1 MKVQL
6 LPSWQAFTP
15 GQVSSCHCMQ
25 LLLHPVVTHLSCCRS
40 KPFSPESA
48 STVQT
53 QSQDSS
59 SPWKLQNMLDVWKGV
74 HADPKEER
82 CRAEASESSAGE
94 AGSPL
99 PPQQDLADE
108 HPQVIWAPQALSSSF
123 ASRWIKASAPQR
135 KLTRLWFTVFLT
147 QPKISRTTEIPFRE

>member
-15 GQVSSCHCMQ
+15 GQASSCHCMQ
-25 LLLHPVVTHLSCCRS
+25 LLLHPVVTHLSFCKS
-40 KPFSPESA
+40 KPFSPEPA

-82 CRAEASESSAGE
+82 CCAEASEGSAGE

-108 HPQVIWAPQALSSSF
+108 HPQVIWAPQFFVCQQMDKGLS
-123 ASRWIKASAPQR
+123 
-135 KLTRLWFTVFLT
+135 
-147 QPKISRTTEIPFRE
+147 TTEETYKTVVYSLPNTTQNLLDNRNSSQGIGL